1 MSSFLVGI
9 FLKFL
14 KIDEINLNF
23 NNTHYDNISEILSGN
38 NIITD
43 NKHKSTNEKLYIFF
57 VLSQ

>member
-1 MSSFLVGI
+1 MSIFLVGI

-23 NNTHYDNISEILSGN
+23 NNTHYDNISEILLGN

-43 NKHKSTNEKLYIFF
+43 NKHKITNEKLYIFF

>member
-43 NKHKSTNEKLYIFF
+43 KYTITNEKFYIFF
-57 VLSQ
+57 VLSL